1 MYTQQVQAC
10 NYSQLSN
17 ARFTKTGNLLVIEA
31 DIHIDGDMIASN
43 QRLEIT
49 PVLLGES
56 DSLELPIL
64 LVNGRERHRAYKWMC
79 SMLGQHSMEKAYRI
93 YKELCAGK
101 DLYCRYR
108 QEIIYQNWME
118 YAVLLVCEE

>member
-1 MYTQQVQAC
+1 MYTLRIQAC

-17 ARFTKTGNLLVIEA
+17 ASLKKKGNRLIIEA

-49 PVLLGES
+49 PVLLGVS

-64 LVNGRERHRAYKWMC
+64 LVNGKERHRAYKWMC
-79 SMLGQHSMEKAYRI
+79 SMIGQHSMEQAYRI

-108 QEIIYQNWME
+108 QEVTYLTWME
-118 YAVLLVCEE
+118 CAVLQVSEE